1 MKDMGWLIAAIAVLA
16 VLGALAGGKAKGK
29 GRGEKPRAKKLL
41 TEREQA
47 MYSRL
52 IECFPDR
59 VILAQVSLGAL
70 LTAKATATRNTFDRK
85 IADFVLCSR
94 ACEVMAVI
102 ELDDHSHRG
111 KGAKDSARDKML
123 TEAGYKTIRFKN
135 VPDRSELI
143 AAVSAA
149 LTEPKPDT
157 LKKDSPTSPPL
168 KRTTPG
174 A

>member
-1 MKDMGWLIAAIAVLA
+1 MKDITWLIAAVVVLA
-16 VLGALAGGKAKGK
+16 VLGALAGGKTKGK

-59 VILAQVSLGAL
+59 VILTQVSLGAL

-85 IADFVLCSR
+85 IADFVLCTR
-94 ACEVMAVI
+94 AFEVLAVI

-111 KGAKDSARDKML
+111 KGAKDSARDTML
-123 TEAGYKTIRFKN
+123 TEAGYKALRFKN
-135 VPDRSELI
+135 VPDGDELR
-143 AAVSAA
+143 AA
-149 LTEPKPDT
+149 LHALTIATSTHPPKDGPII
-157 LKKDSPTSPPL
+157 TS
-168 KRTTPG
+168 R
-174 A
+174 